1 MPSPPADESR
11 HGPAH
16 LEPAPRHSPAQSEP
30 APRHSPAQPEPAPGH
45 SAAHVTPGPAAESS
59 PEAPVF
65 EEVSQQSIKQLG
77 EFRILRPLGRGGMS
91 EVYLAEQTSLHRQVA
106 IKVLRQ
112 ELLSDATILKRF
124 EQEAKAAAGL
134 MHANIVQVYSFGQQD
149 GLYYIAQEYVQG
161 MNLRQL
167 LNRRGPPELL
177 VAYHIMRQVAA
188 ALTVAGDAGIV
199 HRDIKPENILITRK
213 GEAKVADFGLA
224 QLAESEQRVQL
235 TQVGMTMGT
244 PLYMSPEQINGANV
258 DHRSDIYSFGVT
270 CYRMLSGR
278 PPFRGDTT
286 LTLAMQHLTHKPDD
300 LGLLRKDLPPVISEI
315 VHKMM
320 AREPA
325 DRYQHAREITHDLK
339 KVGRLI
345 KDNPEAAGA
354 VKLSEI
360 TVPLPV
366 STRRVEWKWRDRFF
380 DWPLSQHAI
389 TLGIVALVFGSAS
402 AAVGWWLRPTDPL
415 QTPAIQ
421 ENRIPREGTAQKQFA
436 RANQLRSDEEAWK
449 AVLEY
454 FPDDRVYTV
463 QAKERLAILYLR
475 TLHLKEASKLFAELQ
490 GMGRE
495 NPKEHSIGIAGEAII
510 ATLQK
515 DYKKSQGLI
524 YDLGDLSQRRDQLS
538 SDLWQMLQ
546 HAGRINAKELGEQE
560 NKQLQDL
567 FEAEP

>member
-1 MPSPPADESR
+1 M
-11 HGPAH
+11 
-16 LEPAPRHSPAQSEP
+16 PAPPDDEVRPDAASLASGQDDPP
-30 APRHSPAQPEPAPGH
+30 PE
-45 SAAHVTPGPAAESS
+45 
-59 PEAPVF
+59 VF
-65 EEVSQQSIKQLG
+65 EEISEDGIKQLG

-106 IKVLRQ
+106 VKVLRP
-112 ELLSDATILKRF
+112 ELLSDATILRRF
-124 EQEAKAAAGL
+124 ELEAKSAAGL

-177 VAYHIMRQVAA
+177 VAYHIMRQVAS
-188 ALTVAGDAGIV
+188 ALTAAAEAGIV

-224 QLAESEQRVQL
+224 QLAESEHRVQL

-244 PLYMSPEQINGANV
+244 PLYMSPEQINGETV

-286 LTLAMQHLTHKPDD
+286 LTLAMQHMTHTPDD
-300 LGLLRKDLPPVISEI
+300 LATLRPDLPPVISEI

-320 AREPA
+320 ARAPA
-325 DRYQHAREITHDLK
+325 DRYQHAREITQDLK
-339 KVGRLI
+339 KVGRMI
-345 KDNPEAAGA
+345 KDDPNAAGA

-360 TVPLPV
+360 TAPAPAAAAANNSSAPTVATESGEP
-366 STRRVEWKWRDRFF
+366 TWRQRFL
-380 DWPLSQHAI
+380 DWPLSRHLTA
-389 TLGIVALVFGSAS
+389 LGIAALVLGSAS
-402 AAVGWWLRPTDPL
+402 AAVGWWLRPADPL
-415 QTPAIQ
+415 QTATIKQ
-421 ENRIPREGTAQKQFA
+421 DVPREANAQKQFE
-436 RANQLRSDEEAWK
+436 RALQLRSDPAAWK
-449 AVLEY
+449 AVLDY
-454 FPDDRVYTV
+454 YPDDRVYTV
-463 QAKERLAILYLR
+463 QARERLAVVYLR
-475 TLHLKEASKLFAELQ
+475 TLHLKEAGKLFSELE

-495 NPKEHSIGIAGEAII
+495 NPKEHSIGIAGEAVI

-515 DYKKSQGLI
+515 DYRKSQSLI
-524 YDLGDLSQRRDQLS
+524 YDLGDLTQRRQQLS
-538 SDLWQMLQ
+538 TDLWQMLQ
-546 HAGRINAKELGEQE
+546 RAGAINARELGEQE

-567 FEAEP
+567 FEGEP

>member
-1 MPSPPADESR
+1 MPLPPTDDSPHS
-11 HGPAH
+11 PAH
-16 LEPAPRHSPAQSEP
+16 IEPAPRH
-30 APRHSPAQPEPAPGH
+30 GG
-45 SAAHVTPGPAAESS
+45 AHMEPGPAAEAS
-59 PEAPVF
+59 PPETPVF
-65 EEVSQQSIKQLG
+65 QEISEDSVRQLG

-112 ELLSDATILKRF
+112 ELLSDETILKRF

-134 MHANIVQVYSFGQQD
+134 IHPNIVQVYSFGQQD

-188 ALTVAGDAGIV
+188 ALTVAGEAGIV

-224 QLAESEQRVQL
+224 QLAQSEHMMQL

-244 PLYMSPEQINGANV
+244 PLYMSPEQINGEAV

-270 CYRMLSGR
+270 CYRMLAGR

-286 LTLAMQHLTHKPDD
+286 LSLAMQHLTHKPED
-300 LGLLRKDLPPVISEI
+300 LATLRPDLPPVISEI

-320 AREPA
+320 ARAPA

-339 KVGRLI
+339 KIGRLI
-345 KDNPEAAGA
+345 KDDPGAAGA
-354 VKLSEI
+354 VKLKEI
-360 TVPLPV
+360 TVPMPTPAV
-366 STRRVEWKWRDRFF
+366 TTPGPPRVVVRWSEGFFKWS
-380 DWPLSQHAI
+380 LTQHAI
-389 TLGIVALVFGSAS
+389 ALGIAVLVLGSAT
-402 AAVGWWLRPTDPL
+402 AAVGWWLRPADPL
-415 QTPAIQ
+415 QAAAIV
-421 ENRIPREGTAQKQFA
+421 ENPTSREGSAQKQFA
-436 RANQLRSDEEAWK
+436 RANQLRSDEDAWK
-449 AVLEY
+449 AVLDY
-454 FPDDRVYTV
+454 FPEDRVYTV
-463 QAKERLAILYLR
+463 QAKERLAVLYLR
-475 TLHLKEASKLFAELQ
+475 SLHLKEAQKLFSELE

-495 NPKEHSIGIAGEAII
+495 NPKEHAAGIAGEAIV

-524 YDLGDLSQRRDQLS
+524 YDLGDLSQRRGQIS
-538 SDLWQMLQ
+538 GDLWQMLQ
-546 HAGRINAKELGEQE
+546 RAGSINARELGQQE

-567 FEAEP
+567 FEGEP

>member
-1 MPSPPADESR
+1 MPSPPADES
-11 HGPAH
+11 P
-16 LEPAPRHSPAQSEP
+16 
-30 APRHSPAQPEPAPGH
+30 H
-45 SAAHVTPGPAAESS
+45 SAAQFTPGHAGDPASEAIVFGEIAEHS
-59 PEAPVF
+59 V
-65 EEVSQQSIKQLG
+65 KQFG

-106 IKVLRQ
+106 VKVLRQ
-112 ELLSDATILKRF
+112 ELLSDATIIKRF

-134 MHANIVQVYSFGQQD
+134 MHANIVQVYSFGEQD

-188 ALTVAGDAGIV
+188 ALTIAAEAGIV

-224 QLAESEQRVQL
+224 QLAESEQRVNL

-244 PLYMSPEQINGANV
+244 PLYMSPEQINGENV

-270 CYRMLSGR
+270 CYRMLSGH

-286 LTLAMQHLTHKPDD
+286 LSLAMQHLTRKPED
-300 LGLLRKDLPPVISEI
+300 LGSLRPDLPPVICEI

-320 AREPA
+320 ARMPA

-360 TVPLPV
+360 AVAAPAVAPAKAP
-366 STRRVEWKWRDRFF
+366 RVLGKWSDGFF
-380 DWPLSQHAI
+380 SWPLSRHAI
-389 TLGIVALVFGSAS
+389 ALGIAALVFGSAS
-402 AAVGWWLRPTDPL
+402 AAVGWWLRPKDPL
-415 QTPAIQ
+415 ETPAGHQ
-421 ENRIPREGTAQKQFA
+421 DTIPREATAQKQFA
-436 RANQLRSDEEAWK
+436 RASQLRSDEYAWK

-454 FPDDRVYTV
+454 FPEDRVYTV
-463 QAKERLAILYLR
+463 QAKERLAVLYLR
-475 TLHLKEASKLFAELQ
+475 TLQLKDAGKLFNELES
-490 GMGRE
+490 MGRE
-495 NPKEHSIGIAGEAII
+495 NPKEHAIGVAGQAIV

-524 YDLGDLSQRRDQLS
+524 YDLGDLSQRRNQLS

-567 FEAEP
+567 FEGEP

>member
-1 MPSPPADESR
+1 MPSPPADDSG
-11 HGPAH
+11 HGAAH
-16 LEPAPRHSPAQSEP
+16 LE
-30 APRHSPAQPEPAPGH
+30 
-45 SAAHVTPGPAAESS
+45 PGPAAEPS
-59 PEAPVF
+59 PETPDF
-65 EEVSQQSIKQLG
+65 EGFSGQSIKQLG

-106 IKVLRQ
+106 VKVLRQ

-149 GLYYIAQEYVQG
+149 GFCYIAQEYVQG

-224 QLAESEQRVQL
+224 QLSESEHRVNL

-244 PLYMSPEQINGANV
+244 PLYMSPEQINGANI

-286 LTLAMQHLTHKPDD
+286 LTLAMQHLTHTPEH
-300 LGLLRKDLPPVISEI
+300 LGTLRKDLPPVISEI

-320 AREPA
+320 ARDPA

-345 KDNPEAAGA
+345 KEDPEAAGA

-360 TVPLPV
+360 AVPMPAP
-366 STRRVEWKWRDRFF
+366 TRAPRVVARWGEGFF
-380 DWPLSQHAI
+380 NWSLSQHAI
-389 TLGIVALVFGSAS
+389 ALGIAALVLGSAS
-402 AAVGWWLRPTDPL
+402 AAVGWWLRPKDPL
-415 QTPAIQ
+415 QTPALQ
-421 ENRIPREGTAQKQFA
+421 QDRIPKEATAQKQFA
-436 RANQLRSDEEAWK
+436 RANQLRSDEDAWK

-454 FPDDRVYTV
+454 FPDERVYTV
-463 QAKERLAILYLR
+463 QARERLAILYLR
-475 TLHLKEASKLFAELQ
+475 TLHLKEASKLFNELQ
-490 GMGRE
+490 AMGRE
-495 NPKEHSIGIAGEAII
+495 NPKENAIGIAGQAVI

-524 YDLGDLSQRRDQLS
+524 YDLGDLARRREQLS

-546 HAGRINAKELGEQE
+546 HAGRVNARELGEQE

-567 FEAEP
+567 FEGEP

>member
-1 MPSPPADESR
+1 MPSPPADES
-11 HGPAH
+11 P
-16 LEPAPRHSPAQSEP
+16 
-30 APRHSPAQPEPAPGH
+30 H
-45 SAAHVTPGPAAESS
+45 SAAQFTPGRSAEPSS
-59 PEAPVF
+59 ETPVF
-65 EEVSQQSIKQLG
+65 DELAEHSVKQFG

-106 IKVLRQ
+106 VKVLRQ
-112 ELLSDATILKRF
+112 ELLSDATIIKRF

-134 MHANIVQVYSFGQQD
+134 MHANIVQVYSFGEQD

-188 ALTVAGDAGIV
+188 ALTIAAEAGIV

-224 QLAESEQRVQL
+224 QLAESEQRVNL

-244 PLYMSPEQINGANV
+244 PLYMSPEQISGETV

-270 CYRMLSGR
+270 CYRMLSGH

-286 LTLAMQHLTHKPDD
+286 LNLAMQHLTHKPED
-300 LGLLRKDLPPVISEI
+300 LGALRPDLPPVICEI

-320 AREPA
+320 ARMPS
-325 DRYQHAREITHDLK
+325 DRYQHAREITQDLK

-360 TVPLPV
+360 AVPAPAVAPAKAPRALG
-366 STRRVEWKWRDRFF
+366 KWSDGFF
-380 DWPLSQHAI
+380 SWPLSRHMTA
-389 TLGIVALVFGSAS
+389 LGIAALVLGSAS
-402 AAVGWWLRPTDPL
+402 AAVGWWLRPKDPL
-415 QTPAIQ
+415 QTPPGQ
-421 ENRIPREGTAQKQFA
+421 QDSIPREATPQKQFA
-436 RANQLRSDEEAWK
+436 RASQLRSDESAWK

-454 FPDDRVYTV
+454 FPEDRVYTV
-463 QAKERLAILYLR
+463 QAKERLAVLYLR
-475 TLHLKEASKLFAELQ
+475 TLQLKDASKLFYELAA
-490 GMGRE
+490 MGRE
-495 NPKEHSIGIAGEAII
+495 NPKEHAIGIAGQAVI
-510 ATLQK
+510 ATLEK

-524 YDLGDLSQRRDQLS
+524 YDLGDLSQRRSQLS

-567 FEAEP
+567 FEGEP